1 MSDMK
6 RREFMILLGATAAC
20 RSRRALW
27 PVCAASL
34 PNPQPAAGVG
44 DRSMGQ
50 TCIVLNRGPGR

>member
-6 RREFMILLGATAAC
+6 RREFMILLGAAAAC

-44 DRSMGQ
+44 AMGQ
-50 TCIVLNRGPGR
+50 TCIVLNRGLGR